1 MKRTVILLTMLAVAV
16 TAYLGLSYRSD
27 VEALFAQPIIVDL
40 RPNDHMEGAPGAPVT
55 IVEYASFTCH
65 FCAAFQ
71 RDVVP
76 ALTRDYIASGKV
88 RLVFREFPF
97 DPAARAASALAR
109 CFSGDAYFAFAD
121 QLFLKQEE
129 WLSDLDGDQ
138 QVSMMDVVE
147 GLIGQARLTGMGR
160 EQADACMRDPGNLA
174 AVDASTL
181 EGTNRYKISGTPT
194 FFIGGKRYVGA
205 VDYDRLRGL
214 IDPLLAREQ

>member
-1 MKRTVILLTMLAVAV
+1 MKRTVILLTVLAVAV

-27 VEALFAQPIIVDL
+27 VEALFAPPIIVDL

-88 RLVFREFPF
+88 KLVFREFPF

-147 GLIGQARLTGMGR
+147 GLIGQARLTGMGASR
-160 EQADACMRDPGNLA
+160 PMPACAIPAISRRSMPARWRGPTATKCRGRRPSSLGANA
-174 AVDASTL
+174 MSVRSNMTACAS
-181 EGTNRYKISGTPT
+181 
-194 FFIGGKRYVGA
+194 
-205 VDYDRLRGL
+205 
-214 IDPLLAREQ
+214 